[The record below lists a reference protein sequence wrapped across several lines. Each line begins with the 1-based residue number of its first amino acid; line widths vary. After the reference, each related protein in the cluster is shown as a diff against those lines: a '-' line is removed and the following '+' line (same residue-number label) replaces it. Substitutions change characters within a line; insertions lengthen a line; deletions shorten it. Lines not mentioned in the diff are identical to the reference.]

1 MSCLQWKLDDHASW
15 GYELYWY
22 SWNEGQ
28 RCKNRWHLERSHAS
42 HKVSEHSRYI
52 YIYIHSL
59 ATNRTRQH
67 ENNSKACTL
76 STASPAPLSFT
87 LCLSF
92 SLSLF
97 FVFHFSAQ
105 RNNIATLSHN
115 TSRALEEIIIALCL
129 ILGTIN
135 FFSRKWICSH
145 FLQILMLPR
154 YARLIVHSFVIH
166 EYHSST
172 ILIFQTFSWF
182 MILLHLVGSRDQ
194 IPDKI
199 FRSAIFDTS
208 FTYRWW
214 NHSDPIIFFINRNSI
229 DFLSDSVC
237 LFLSR

>member
-1 MSCLQWKLDDHASW
+1 MITLRGDMSFTGIVETRVSGVRIAGTLSGVTQATKC
-15 GYELYWY
+15 
-22 SWNEGQ
+22 
-28 RCKNRWHLERSHAS
+28 RSIQD
-42 HKVSEHSRYI
+42 I

-172 ILIFQTFSWF
+172 ILIFQTFS
-182 MILLHLVGSRDQ
+182 
-194 IPDKI
+194 
-199 FRSAIFDTS
+199 
-208 FTYRWW
+208 
-214 NHSDPIIFFINRNSI
+214 
-229 DFLSDSVC
+229 
-237 LFLSR
+237 